1 MQYEIKGGAF
11 PVVICQ
17 LNDGEQMITEK
28 GSMVWMS
35 PNMEMKTSGGGVG
48 KMFSKAF
55 SGESMFQNIYTARGG
70 NALIAFGSSFPGQIL
85 ALEIGPGNEIILQ
98 KAAFLA
104 SEPGVQLSM
113 HFNKKLGAGFFG
125 GEGFI
130 MQKLSG
136 RGMAFA
142 EVDGELVEYTLG
154 PGQQM
159 IVDTGNVLGFERT
172 VAIDIQQVKG
182 LKNKFFGGEGFFNT
196 VLTGPGKI
204 WLQTMP
210 ISGVAMSIPSCP
222 PRATAEFSALNFPQ
236 NPNDPNECFRSEL
249 SQRTQMI
256 PDPQTQIPQTQRS
269 AEVYAR
275 SLSRCRA
282 GLGPA
287 GA

>member
-35 PNMEMKTSGGGVG
+35 PNMEMKT
-48 KMFSKAF
+48 
-55 SGESMFQNIYTARGG
+55 
-70 NALIAFGSSFPGQIL
+70 
-85 ALEIGPGNEIILQ
+85 
-98 KAAFLA
+98 
-104 SEPGVQLSM
+104 
-113 HFNKKLGAGFFG
+113 
-125 GEGFI
+125 
-130 MQKLSG
+130 SG

-196 VLTGPGKI
+196 LLTGPGKV

-210 ISGVAMSIPSCP
+210 ISNV
-222 PRATAEFSALNFPQ
+222 
-236 NPNDPNECFRSEL
+236 
-249 SQRTQMI
+249 
-256 PDPQTQIPQTQRS
+256 
-269 AEVYAR
+269 AR
-275 SLSRCRA
+275 SMVPYMPVSS
-282 GLGPA
+282 GN
-287 GA
+287 